1 MSNSS
6 ISRRNLLGAGPLV
19 VSGAPRL
26 MAATERVE
34 RWGLFE
40 TILSGPHGGRPF
52 VDVQLSADFR
62 HQNRSLT
69 ANGFY
74 DGAGTYRIRF
84 MPDLQGEWSFTTR
97 SNVPELDGK
106 TGHFSCID
114 PSAANH
120 GPVIVQDSRHLAY
133 ADGWPH
139 NSFGT
144 TCYAWAHQS
153 DELETRTVK
162 SLKGSPFNKVRMCV
176 LPSEQTTV
184 RIPFDSGMDGKPDF
198 SRFNVDFFR
207 NLDKQIADLRDLG
220 IEADLI
226 LFHPYDHLGYQ
237 RMSMEDSHRY
247 LRYVVAR
254 FSAYRNVW
262 WSISNEFD
270 LVKTKS
276 MSDWDEYFRVVQS
289 ADPYNHLRSIHYS
302 RYFYDYSKSWVT
314 HLSLQSDDFTRTAE
328 WLAQYQKPIIFD
340 ECKYEGN
347 IARRWGNLTGH
358 EMMRRFWLGVT
369 SGAYVGHS
377 ETYSDDNG
385 VAWTSKGGALLGES
399 PKRIAFLSRIIQ
411 DGPAG
416 LITVPE
422 PYYLYTFKPKEY
434 YLYYFDLHQ
443 LAEYE
448 INLPQPESYVAEL
461 IDPWEM
467 TITPVSGAYNG
478 KFKLKLPGKA
488 FQALRLT
495 RIGNASAPP

>member
-6 ISRRNLLGAGPLV
+6 ISRRNLLAGAGPLIA
-19 VSGAPRL
+19 SGASRV
-26 MAATERVE
+26 MAATEPVE

-40 TILSGPHGGRPF
+40 TTFSGPQSGRPF
-52 VDVQLSADFR
+52 VDVQLTADFR
-62 HQNRSLT
+62 HRNRPLT
-69 ANGFY
+69 TNGFY
-74 DGAGTYRIRF
+74 DGDGIYRIRF
-84 MPDLQGEWSFTTR
+84 MPDLQGEWSFITR
-97 SNVPELDGK
+97 SNVPDLDGK
-106 TGHFSCID
+106 TGRFICID
-114 PSAANH
+114 PSPANH

-133 ADGWPH
+133 TDGSPH

-144 TCYAWAHQS
+144 TCYAWANQS
-153 DELETRTVK
+153 ADLEARTVQ
-162 SLKGSPFNKVRMCV
+162 SLKNSPFNKVRMCI
-176 LPSEQTTV
+176 LPTEQSAI
-184 RIPFDSGMDGKPDF
+184 RIPFDAGADGKPDF
-198 SRFNVDFFR
+198 SRFNIDFFR
-207 NLDKQIADLRDLG
+207 NLDQQIAALGDLG

-237 RMSMEDSHRY
+237 KMSAEESHRY
-247 LRYVVAR
+247 LHYVVAR
-254 FSAYRNVW
+254 LSAYRNVW

-270 LVKTKS
+270 LVKNKS

-289 ADPYNHLRSIHYS
+289 ADPHHHLRSIHYS

-314 HLSLQSDDFTRTAE
+314 HLSLQSDDFTKTAE
-328 WLAQYQKPIIFD
+328 WLAEYQKPIIFD

-377 ETYSDDNG
+377 ETYSDPNG

-399 PKRIAFLSRIIQ
+399 PKRIAFLRRIIEEA
-411 DGPAG
+411 PSG
-416 LITVPE
+416 LMTVPN

-443 LAEYE
+443 PADYE
-448 INLPQPESYVAEL
+448 INLPAPESYTAEM

-467 TITPVSGAYNG
+467 TIAPVPGTYAG
-478 KFKLKLPGKA
+478 KVKLKLSGKP
-488 FQALRLT
+488 FQVLRLV
-495 RIGNASAPP
+495 RIRS